1 AISGWKASAQRSACR
16 VALAQCIAHTHR
28 RQPFGRITE
37 TQSMELLDRYLGVLR
52 VFLPR
57 RQRDDI
63 VREISEEIHEQ
74 LLDKEMTLGR
84 RLTVEEQ
91 AEVIGRYGH
100 PLITAARYRPQQHLI
115 GPIVFPYYWIALKFV
130 LAVMLFGHAV
140 SLAVV
145 ASN

>member
-1 AISGWKASAQRSACR
+1 
-16 VALAQCIAHTHR
+16 
-28 RQPFGRITE
+28 
-37 TQSMELLDRYLGVLR
+37 MELLDRYLGVLR

-84 RLTVEEQ
+84 RLTIDEQ

-145 ASN
+145 ASIRSYAGRRSWLDSRSRARAIAPGLRRICCG